1 MKNRAVFVIGTGV
14 SGLVAGIY
22 ARLAGLDVEMFEAH
36 SIVGG
41 NCTGWN
47 RQGFHID
54 GCIQWLTGTRP
65 GTGIHNIWRTCRALG
80 DDVPVYHTEEMA
92 STIYEGKMYHLYSNL
107 NKMED
112 ELLDISPDDKAA
124 IRKLIK
130 DIRRFQ
136 HLNVPIDKPFEQVN
150 PFVFLPLI
158 CRLVRSGKLDKKTEF
173 MTINDYLQEF
183 KSPVIR
189 QLLSC
194 IFPAVLPA
202 YTLFYSLGIRT
213 SGDGGWP
220 VGGSL
225 EFVKRMQRYFEGL
238 GGKIHLGKTVD
249 KITVRDGKA
258 TGIQL
263 EGETRELTA
272 DYIISAVD
280 ADMLLNRLL
289 GAQYSDAF
297 FEKRFAE
304 SHNYMILTG
313 TYVGL
318 GVSADIRSYPHNIYI
333 QPEKSLRINKTELTF
348 FNVKAYHFDPK
359 FVQDGK
365 TVMTVL
371 LTENEFDF
379 WKSLKE
385 NSIRE
390 YYSEKERIAK
400 WVIGGIVNVF
410 PELEGKIEMSDV
422 ATPLTFNKYCNSYR
436 GAYMSFIPYGH
447 VKKRI
452 HKGTIDGVKNLYVA
466 GQCTFPAGGLPLA
479 AISGKFAVQRL
490 LSAERKKNKK

>member
-1 MKNRAVFVIGTGV
+1 MKNRTVFVIGTGV

-22 ARLAGLDVEMFEAH
+22 VRLAGLDVEMFEAH

-65 GTGIHNIWRTCRALG
+65 GTGVHDIWRTCRALG
-80 DDVPVYHTEEMA
+80 DDVSVYNTEKIA
-92 STIYEGKMYHLYSNL
+92 STVYEGKMYHLYSDL
-107 NKMED
+107 NRMEC
-112 ELLDISPDDKAA
+112 ELLDISPGDKAA
-124 IRKLIK
+124 ICKLIK

-136 HLNVPIDKPFEQVN
+136 HLNAPIDKPFEQAN
-150 PFVFLPLI
+150 PLIFLPLI
-158 CRLVRSGKLDKKTEF
+158 WKLIRSGKPDRKTEF
-173 MTINDYLQEF
+173 MTINDYLREF
-183 KSPVIR
+183 ESPVIR

-194 IFPAVLPA
+194 VFPVVLPA

-225 EFVKRMQRYFEGL
+225 EFVKRMQRYFEYL

-249 KITVRDGKA
+249 KIIVRDGKA
-258 TGIQL
+258 AGIRL
-263 EGETRELTA
+263 KGEDRELTA

-289 GAQYSDAF
+289 EARYPDKF
-297 FEKRFAE
+297 FEKRFTE

-318 GVSADIRSYPHNIYI
+318 GVSADIGSYPHNIYI
-333 QPEKSLRINKTELTF
+333 QPEKPLRINKTELSF
-348 FNVKAYHFDPK
+348 FNVKVYNFDPK
-359 FVQDGK
+359 FVRDGK

-390 YYSEKERIAK
+390 YNSEKERIAK
-400 WVIGGIVNVF
+400 WVTGGIVKVF

-436 GAYMSFIPYGH
+436 GTYMSFIPYGS
-447 VKKRI
+447 VKKQF
-452 HKGTIDGVKNLYVA
+452 HKGRIDGVKNLYVA

-479 AISGKFAVQRL
+479 AISGKFAAQRL
-490 LSAERKKNKK
+490 LSAERENDKK